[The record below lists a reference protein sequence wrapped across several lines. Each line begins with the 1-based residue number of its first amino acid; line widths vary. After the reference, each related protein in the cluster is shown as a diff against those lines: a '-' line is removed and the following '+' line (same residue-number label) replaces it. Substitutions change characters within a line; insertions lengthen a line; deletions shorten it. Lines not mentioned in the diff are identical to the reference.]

1 MSRILALDVG
11 DERTGVAI
19 SDELGLL
26 ARPLEVILRRP
37 GPGGFIRIAE
47 IVREQEISAIVIGLP
62 LLADGS
68 EGKQAASSRAFAR
81 GLERYVTAPLV
92 WRDETDT
99 SRRALEI
106 LAAEGRTAR
115 RQAQLVDEVAA
126 AVLLQGYLDEQTE
139 HRQ

>member
-37 GPGGFIRIAE
+37 GPGGFVRIAQ

-81 GLERYVTAPLV
+81 GLEQHVTVPLI

-99 SRRALEI
+99 SRRAQEI
-106 LAAEGRTAR
+106 LSAEGRSQR
-115 RQAQLVDEVAA
+115 RQAQLIDGVAA
-126 AVLLQGYLDEQTE
+126 AVLLQSYLDEQTE
-139 HRQ
+139 PSQ

>member
-1 MSRILALDVG
+1 VSRILALDVG

-37 GPGGFIRIAE
+37 GPGGFVRIAQ

-81 GLERYVTAPLV
+81 GLEQHVTVPLI

-99 SRRALEI
+99 SRRAQEI
-106 LAAEGRTAR
+106 LSAEGRSQR
-115 RQAQLVDEVAA
+115 RQAQLIDGVAA
-126 AVLLQGYLDEQTE
+126 AVLLQSYLDEQTE
-139 HRQ
+139 PSQ